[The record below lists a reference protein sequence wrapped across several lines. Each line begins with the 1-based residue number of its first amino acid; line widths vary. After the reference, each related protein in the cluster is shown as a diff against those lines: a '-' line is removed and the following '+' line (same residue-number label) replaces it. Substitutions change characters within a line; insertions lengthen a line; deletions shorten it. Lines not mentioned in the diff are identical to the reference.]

1 MSLPRIALLALE
13 KVLNSALKLDS
24 QTHTRVLALAG
35 KMLEVDVRGLAAPF
49 YVAFTTD
56 GLRLAPSF
64 PTGAHARICG
74 APLDMLRSA
83 VTKDRTSVFSG
94 DVVIEG
100 DAELVQRVQSLL
112 GGLDIDWEE
121 QLSRFMGDIASHQIA
136 SMVRTA
142 QSRLLG
148 AGRSLSQDA
157 AEFITEEQRI
167 LPTRFEVDRF
177 LCQVDDL
184 RADADRTA
192 QRVERLRALLEA
204 KSA

>member
-1 MSLPRIALLALE
+1 MPCSWAARS
-13 KVLNSALKLDS
+13 SAA
-24 QTHTRVLALAG
+24 RR
-35 KMLEVDVRGLAAPF
+35 VRGLAAPF

-56 GLRLAPSF
+56 GLRFAPSF

-83 VTKDRTSVFSG
+83 VTQDRTSVFSG

-112 GGLDIDWEE
+112 GDLDIDWEE

-148 AGRSLSQDA
+148 AGRSLSMDA
-157 AEFITEEQRI
+157 AEFITEERRI

-177 LCQVDDL
+177 LCRVDDL

-192 QRVERLRALLEA
+192 QRVERLWALLEA